1 MKIYNEEKTQIL
13 NKEDLDLNNGYLVE
27 DFIEIK
33 HEEVPFIK
41 EKYHYEVIKEY
52 DNGGKD
58 MLKVIDVKGQEH
70 KKSYIEKENI
80 FVYKLKTQKMI
91 VNEKIAELKIKLEQ
105 TDYQTIKYVEGH
117 ITEEQYIP
125 IKEQRQ
131 LWRDE
136 INKLES
142 ELNN

>member
-1 MKIYNEEKTQIL
+1 MITEEQKIINT
-13 NKEDLDLNNGYLVE
+13 
-27 DFIEIK
+27 
-33 HEEVPFIK
+33 
-41 EKYHYEVIKEY
+41 
-52 DNGGKD
+52 
-58 MLKVIDVKGQEH
+58 
-70 KKSYIEKENI
+70 
-80 FVYKLKTQKMI
+80 
-91 VNEKIAELKIKLEQ
+91 KIAELKIKLEQ
-105 TDYQTIKYVEGH
+105 TDYQTIKYVEGY

>member
-27 DFIEIK
+27 DFIEIN
-33 HEEVPFIK
+33 HEEIPYVE

-58 MLKVIDVKGQEH
+58 IIKVIDVKGQEH
-70 KKSYIEKENI
+70 KDSYIEKEI
-80 FVYKLKTQKMI
+80 VQVYKPKTQSMI
-91 VNEKIAELKIKLEQ
+91 NYEKIAELKIKLEQ

>member
-1 MKIYNEEKTQIL
+1 MKVEILDEYNYQCYIKRDNMVEIPKKELCKIGNGYKFDLATKTIVIDIEYQKEKEKEEIL
-13 NKEDLDLNNGYLVE
+13 NR
-27 DFIEIK
+27 
-33 HEEVPFIK
+33 
-41 EKYHYEVIKEY
+41 
-52 DNGGKD
+52 
-58 MLKVIDVKGQEH
+58 
-70 KKSYIEKENI
+70 
-80 FVYKLKTQKMI
+80 
-91 VNEKIAELKIKLEQ
+91 IAELKIKLEQ

-142 ELNN
+142 QLNN

>member
-1 MKIYNEEKTQIL
+1 MIDKEQKIINTR
-13 NKEDLDLNNGYLVE
+13 
-27 DFIEIK
+27 
-33 HEEVPFIK
+33 
-41 EKYHYEVIKEY
+41 
-52 DNGGKD
+52 
-58 MLKVIDVKGQEH
+58 
-70 KKSYIEKENI
+70 
-80 FVYKLKTQKMI
+80 
-91 VNEKIAELKIKLEQ
+91 IAELKIKLEQ